1 MACLE
6 GGHIQIHSCILRRL
20 VQYRPF
26 VFAVLVIDDD
36 LGHIVFAEWIAH
48 LGICPP
54 KYFMGCGTSL
64 LALAWVV

>member
-48 LGICPP
+48 LGI
-54 KYFMGCGTSL
+54 
-64 LALAWVV
+64 